1 MMFFLFLCEHSQDP
15 PARNF
20 VIFQHCHHHFQC
32 IETDIQLHTQFPDC
46 ILLICGDKLI
56 EMLFILWC
64 DSCVWLFRAQ
74 LVFLITIT
82 TDETHHS
89 LPDSA
94 HILCFV
100 SMSNQKTL
108 MNVSG
113 YIFFLIFIFSAWRN
127 SVTHL
132 CFIFISMSDTIL
144 SDCILATICHTATK
158 CNEILAQKSNIYYH
172 IRTFSFDTMGQH
184 NKIGGIAFTA
194 VFMCSY

>member
-1 MMFFLFLCEHSQDP
+1 MMFFLFLCEHSRDP
-15 PARNF
+15 LARNF

-32 IETDIQLHTQFPDC
+32 IETDIQLYTQFPDC
-46 ILLICGDKLI
+46 ILLISGDELI
-56 EMLFILWC
+56 ETLFILWC
-64 DSCVWLFRAQ
+64 DSCVWLLRAQ

-113 YIFFLIFIFSAWRN
+113 YIFFFNFYFFCMEEFSD
-127 SVTHL
+127 SSLLHL
-132 CFIFISMSDTIL
+132 HFHVRHHFVRLHLGLHL
-144 SDCILATICHTATK
+144 SH
-158 CNEILAQKSNIYYH
+158 SNK
-172 IRTFSFDTMGQH
+172 M
-184 NKIGGIAFTA
+184 
-194 VFMCSY
+194 